1 MSRKRFNTED
11 VEKAIE
17 SLINERNGL
26 VHYTELAARL
36 GMAPSTAALYMKV
49 YAKKHGIRYDTG
61 HLWNE
66 PVEVASTAG

>member
-11 VEKAIE
+11 VEKAIAD
-17 SLINERNGL
+17 LINERNGI

-49 YAKKHGIRYDTG
+49 YAKKHGIRYDLG